1 MVRLQIKNGFS
12 LVEMSVVLVVIGL
25 ITGMGVSAAIDS
37 LESTRRVATETK
49 LDVIESALFNFRK
62 NYGRLPCPADSTL
75 ATDNTDYGVEAANMS
90 GTCTGGTPAATHVT
104 PTLAIPDATES
115 GAVPSGAL
123 PARTLGLPDEFMYD
137 SWGGK
142 FMYEVTPAMT
152 MENAFSNMQL
162 SDNCAITIKDQA
174 DNALPIKP
182 VYALVSH
189 GKNGIGAYSKGG
201 TRQTTGTAGTA
212 EQTNVRATTDTPTVR
227 FKNGV
232 NGARNTAGYYD
243 DIVRFK
249 ALYQMMDDI
258 QRNAV
263 PYSGP
268 EMTLAYSAASGAQIV
283 YGKKR
288 CGRYQDFTGT
298 KPAVVVSN
306 PVFTGFT
313 PANTNFFAYYSDG
326 IAGTCNLYSIIGNVL
341 AAVTSATPVPNC
353 PAAATLG
360 VMAQNNGMLV
370 LNGDAA
376 PFMSVYSLLGSAGAA
391 SYVELPNAL
400 YPALASMP
408 ENMSLS
414 ENGDYLAVS
423 RHTATAYKNIYV
435 KNGDHYVALTN
446 ATQPD
451 NANVVYSNAI
461 SPNGKYYASTVISL
475 SGNDTELSVWR
486 NVNGVYTQ
494 VGSTLTL
501 AGLAEPSVVSF
512 SPDSAY
518 VAVGGAT
525 VDSVYVVNIDSVT
538 ETLTVSSVM
547 SFGAT
552 PTDIAFSADNNFM
565 GVVLASSGS
574 GAMALYRRTGATT
587 WTADNA
593 SNLTFNGSANGK
605 AIAFSR

>member
-62 NYGRLPCPADSTL
+62 NYGRLPCPADSAL
-75 ATDNTDYGVEAANMS
+75 ATDNANYGVEAANL

-104 PTLAIPDATES
+104 PTLAIPDSTES
-115 GAVPSGAL
+115 SAVPSGAL
-123 PARTLGLPDEFMYD
+123 PVRTLGLPDEFMYD

-152 MENAFSNMQL
+152 MDNAFSNMQL

-174 DNALPIKP
+174 DSGTFTMKP

-212 EQTNVRATTDTPTVR
+212 EQVNIRTTTDTPTVR

-243 DIVRFK
+243 DMVRYK
-249 ALYQMMDDI
+249 ALYQMMDEI
-258 QRNAV
+258 QRKAA

-268 EMTLAYSAASGAQIV
+268 EMTLAYTATSGVQIV

-288 CGRYQDFTGT
+288 CGRYQDFSGT
-298 KPAVVVSN
+298 KPAAFAAN
-306 PVFTGFT
+306 PIFAGFA
-313 PANTNFFAYYSDG
+313 PSNTNLFVYHT
-326 IAGTCNLYSIIGNVL
+326 GTCKLYSIIGNVL

-353 PAAATLG
+353 PAAATAG
-360 VMAQNNGMLV
+360 AMAQNNGMLA
-370 LNGDAA
+370 LNSAVA
-376 PFMSVYSLLGSAGAA
+376 PFMSVYNLMGSAGAA

-400 YPALASMP
+400 YPALAAIP

-423 RHTATAYKNIYV
+423 RHTATAYKKVYV
-435 KNGDHYVALTN
+435 KSVDHYVALTS
-446 ATQPD
+446 TIQPD

-461 SPNGKYYASTVISL
+461 SPNGKYYASTVISA

-494 VGSTLTL
+494 VGSMLTL
-501 AGLAEPSVVSF
+501 AGLAAPSVITF
-512 SPDSAY
+512 SPNSAY
-518 VAVGGAT
+518 IAVGGSTANRA
-525 VDSVYVVNIDSVT
+525 YVVNIDSVT
-538 ETLTVSSVM
+538 ETLTASSVM
-547 SFGAT
+547 SFSAT
-552 PTDIAFSADNNFM
+552 PTSIAFSADNRFM
-565 GVVLASSGS
+565 GVALASSGS
-574 GAMALYRRTGATT
+574 GAMALYRRTGSTT
-587 WTADNA
+587 WTVDTF

-605 AIAFSR
+605 VIAFSR